1 MMNNQQ
7 KPVAQKGFM
16 LPLCLLFSAAIA
28 MLAQS
33 QLQAAL
39 LARQQ
44 VININSASAV
54 YISLADQ
61 SNASGTVDDQLLT
74 CCR

>member
-1 MMNNQQ
+1 
-7 KPVAQKGFM
+7 M

-28 MLAQS
+28 TLAQS

-44 VININSASAV
+44 VININQASA
-54 YISLADQ
+54 ADIRLSDQ
-61 SNASGTVDDQLLT
+61 AHPPGTVDDQLLA
-74 CCR
+74 CCG

>member
-1 MMNNQQ
+1 
-7 KPVAQKGFM
+7 M

-39 LARQQ
+39 LTRQQ
-44 VININSASAV
+44 VININQASA
-54 YISLADQ
+54 IDIRLSDPAHTPG
-61 SNASGTVDDQLLT
+61 AIDDQLLA
-74 CCR
+74 CCG